1 VRNRLWR
8 RDFDGTFHCSLTVR
22 ADDSDDSKAADVQSI
37 MRGSTNPQSA
47 GGAASGAA
55 AGGSSANVGFGFAS
69 QGALGG
75 GSAGGFS
82 SAAGMRPSVS
92 GAGSRAIVA
101 EEIKNL

>member
-1 VRNRLWR
+1 
-8 RDFDGTFHCSLTVR
+8 VR

-47 GGAASGAA
+47 GGAASGAL

-75 GSAGGFS
+75 GSAGGVQLCGGY
-82 SAAGMRPSVS
+82 ATLGVWS
-92 GAGSRAIVA
+92 GLQSYRG
-101 EEIKNL
+101 